1 MEKLSN
7 IITDFYIRK
16 TFVSEDKR
24 EIYQYGFKLII
35 ADIINFSMIMLLG
48 VVLRRFTESIA
59 FLITLCG
66 VRQFSGGFHAKTFW
80 LCRLSMIITFVCVI
94 LSTYFISHTIDNIA
108 ITSVNVVSVTVIA
121 ILAPVKHPNKTLTE
135 QQQKQNKMKAI
146 ITSLIL
152 SVVSVI
158 LIAANRIEGVTI
170 SITLV
175 AVVILMII
183 GVTVQRGG
191 NKNEKNNMQH
201 IIFDNGFIKY
211 QCFCIY

>member
-16 TFVSEDKR
+16 AFASEDKR

-48 VVLRRFTESIA
+48 VVLRRFMESIA

-108 ITSVNVVSVTVIA
+108 IASVNVVSVTVIA

-158 LIAANRIEGVTI
+158 LIVANRIEGVTI

-191 NKNEKNNMQH
+191 YKNV
-201 IIFDNGFIKY
+201 
-211 QCFCIY
+211 